1 MKRVALTCA
10 LGAVLMSG
18 CATSSLLDDTRTT
31 QTQNKRTTLIDDR
44 VVAFGSPAANSGVAS
59 SSVVIVGEKQSYV
72 LTEGGTKLVNL
83 LTKLEPKNIT
93 VDNALEFYS
102 ANNDGKFAG
111 TMKLSYARLQD
122 EFKRSDMQFFIQNGA
137 KECTSESDTRMNA
150 QRFCFDVP
158 LKGAVYP
165 QVSNLDLVRSQFRPL
180 TRPYSVSIYTNTQ
193 TTTNSGRTG
202 AEKLVLL
209 PFALA
214 FDVVTLPVQVLGAL

>member
-1 MKRVALTCA
+1 M
-10 LGAVLMSG
+10 
-18 CATSSLLDDTRTT
+18 
-31 QTQNKRTTLIDDR
+31 
-44 VVAFGSPAANSGVAS
+44 AS
-59 SSVVIVGEKQSYV
+59 SQVVIVGEKQSYV
-72 LTEGGTKLVNL
+72 LTEGGTKLVSL

-102 ANNDGKFAG
+102 GNKDGKSAG

-137 KECTSESDTRMNA
+137 KECTSESDSRMNA

-165 QVSNLDLVRSQFRPL
+165 QVSNFDLVRSQLRPL

-193 TTTNSGRTG
+193 TTTNSGCTG

-214 FDVVTLPVQVLGAL
+214 LDAVTLPVWVLGAL

>member
-18 CATSSLLDDTRTT
+18 CATSSLLDGTRTT